1 MKSLITILL
10 LTFINIAHAQSIV
23 CSFTEDEGTR
33 REKTTDV
40 PLENE
45 NHHGMNYF
53 DLDTASGFIASSAG
67 HLVVNVVLKENG
79 QVFSMNTLISEYTY
93 LSGTV
98 FTPDNTRLMRIT
110 CK

>member
-1 MKSLITILL
+1 MKLFTTLL
-10 LTFINIAHAQSIV
+10 LLSVINLAHAQSIV

-33 REKTTDV
+33 REKTTHV

-45 NHHGMNYF
+45 NHHGMNTF
-53 DLDTASGFIASSAG
+53 DLNTASGFIASSAG

-79 QVFSMNTLISEYTY
+79 QVFSMNTLMTDNTY

-98 FTPDNTRLMRIT
+98 FTPDMSRLMRIT
-110 CK
+110 CQ